1 MSNRAPEDL
10 AKPIELTR
18 RSKRRALAGSLGLF
32 VGTGAVW
39 AVITAIAPSF
49 YASSTSPIAYF
60 ITVGTVLALF
70 GALVTGQIKAVRA
83 WFSSL
88 PEVDGVDKKKVR
100 TIAQIAAVCVA
111 IGMASALAIF
121 IFNQF
126 VWMPEV
132 REIINNK

>member
-1 MSNRAPEDL
+1 MSNRPVEDL
-10 AKPIELTR
+10 TKPIELTP
-18 RSKRRALAGSLGLF
+18 RSKLRALAGSLGLF
-32 VGTGAVW
+32 AGTGAVW

-49 YASSTSPIAYF
+49 YASSSSPIAYF

-70 GALVTGQIKAVRA
+70 GALVTGQVKAVRA

-88 PEVDGVDKKKVR
+88 PEVDGVDKKRVR
-100 TIAQIAAVCVA
+100 TIAWIAAVCVA

>member
-1 MSNRAPEDL
+1 MSTSDQEDL
-10 AKPIELTR
+10 SKPIELTQ
-18 RSKRRALAGSLGLF
+18 RSVGKALAGSFGLF
-32 VGTGAVW
+32 AGTGAVW
-39 AVITAIAPSF
+39 ALITAIAPGF

-88 PEVDGVDKKKVR
+88 PEVDGVDKKTVR
-100 TIAQIAAVCVA
+100 TIARIAAVCVA
-111 IGMASALAIF
+111 IGMTSALAIF

-126 VWMPEV
+126 CWCL
-132 REIINNK
+132 N

>member
-1 MSNRAPEDL
+1 MSTSDQEDL
-10 AKPIELTR
+10 SKPIELTQ
-18 RSKRRALAGSLGLF
+18 RSVGKALAGSFGLF
-32 VGTGAVW
+32 AGTGAVW
-39 AVITAIAPSF
+39 ALITAIAPGF

-88 PEVDGVDKKKVR
+88 PEVDGVDKKTVR
-100 TIAQIAAVCVA
+100 TIARIAAVCVA

-126 VWMPEV
+126 IWMPEV
-132 REIINNK
+132 REIIQNK